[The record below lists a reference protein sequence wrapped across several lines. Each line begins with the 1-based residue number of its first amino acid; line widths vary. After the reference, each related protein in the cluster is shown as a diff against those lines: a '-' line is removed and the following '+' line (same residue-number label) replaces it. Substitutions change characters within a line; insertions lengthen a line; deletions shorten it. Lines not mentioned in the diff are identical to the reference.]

1 MRSTY
6 TAGRHLVPIH
16 YVDPTTGQAI
26 DRDIVI
32 NNDDRVPAAG
42 DEIVVAVQPSNPD
55 RLVVPGDGDP
65 LADILLLP
73 IAIVVVVV
81 AAGMIR
87 LLAVRRTERLV
98 SSGATSFVML
108 ATLRRSRWRPNGV
121 CCSLYPIDAA
131 AGALPLCTFDVLTS
145 GGLPVDAPAIPV
157 EVRGRPVPGGALV
170 VRSGECVVRPLRR
183 PARRGSAAFD
193 GSTTEVPSVL
203 APAPAPGP
211 MWAGAPSLIR
221 CVGWRGLAA
230 VAMTVVSMVSI
241 PVWVLGVR
249 RDDRLASTGTPVLA
263 EVVGVND
270 TDLTVR
276 YTPPGAAAPVEAS
289 THGSTDRVIG
299 RRYPAHADSSGRL
312 RLDADPYNWVGPGIW
327 VLAGWGLVAMLVWP
341 RLRWWRDAR
350 RFAANGPWY
359 AAASWHGPGGDCV
372 GPPDIVGAF
381 MVRGTADPSFT
392 HGPVPCSVAGSLEP
406 GDAFA
411 VTGPSAVHGP
421 VGLSQTLTR

>member
-170 VRSGECVVRPLRR
+170 VRSGECIVRPLRR
-183 PARRGSAAFD
+183 PARRAAARPSTVRRPRSRPCSRPRRLRGRCGPAPRASSAA
-193 GSTTEVPSVL
+193 S
-203 APAPAPGP
+203 
-211 MWAGAPSLIR
+211 
-221 CVGWRGLAA
+221 GWRGLAA

-341 RLRWWRDAR
+341 RLRSWRDAR
-350 RFAANGPWY
+350 RFAANGP
-359 AAASWHGPGGDCV
+359 GT
-372 GPPDIVGAF
+372 PPR
-381 MVRGTADPSFT
+381 RGTGRAATASGRPTSSARSWCAGRRTRRSRTGQCRAALPVRSSRATRSPSRDRRRFT
-392 HGPVPCSVAGSLEP
+392 GRWVCRRH
-406 GDAFA
+406 
-411 VTGPSAVHGP
+411 
-421 VGLSQTLTR
+421 